1 MRNILIMA
9 LIMYSSNIFSAHHE
23 ETNLS
28 DNNHMLLSTYE
39 IAPGQNPADLEKE
52 LASLQIQQEEDGYND
67 CGLYRH
73 WYGGQRA
80 FYAYCFFKDFEQLD
94 AIHKTA
100 EANED
105 RMEITQNYSSHTDH
119 ILDVQKLNMGKA
131 PKNNVWMSWKF
142 GPYLTLTEKQE
153 RAEMLFDAFN
163 RAFGGCDLY
172 FHSWGPELA
181 HYISCGFENF
191 ADFGKKHVAIN
202 KILEEELSSADLD
215 LLEHADDLLTLV
227 QD

>member
-73 WYGGQRA
+73 WSGD
-80 FYAYCFFKDFEQLD
+80 KPV
-94 AIHKTA
+94 
-100 EANED
+100 
-105 RMEITQNYSSHTDH
+105 S
-119 ILDVQKLNMGKA
+119 ILN
-131 PKNNVWMSWKF
+131 
-142 GPYLTLTEKQE
+142 
-153 RAEMLFDAFN
+153 
-163 RAFGGCDLY
+163 
-172 FHSWGPELA
+172 
-181 HYISCGFENF
+181 
-191 ADFGKKHVAIN
+191 
-202 KILEEELSSADLD
+202 
-215 LLEHADDLLTLV
+215 
-227 QD
+227 

>member
-131 PKNNVWMSWKF
+131 PRITF
-142 GPYLTLTEKQE
+142 GCH
-153 RAEMLFDAFN
+153 
-163 RAFGGCDLY
+163 G
-172 FHSWGPELA
+172 S
-181 HYISCGFENF
+181 
-191 ADFGKKHVAIN
+191 
-202 KILEEELSSADLD
+202 LD
-215 LLEHADDLLTLV
+215 LI
-227 QD
+227 